1 MAYESMYGGGKYG
14 LEPGVDSM
22 YRGTSLSAGSLGAP
36 TSIQTANQ
44 ISEVSNLLNTGL
56 KAVEVSALTPDV
68 FDMIPKQHIK
78 EIERLAKINNID
90 ISLHGPTLDPS
101 GFTQQGWNEQ
111 NREEVER
118 QLSDVVRRGHELNPN
133 KPMPITIHASMI
145 PGSERMPTSLL
156 KGTGLLSDAEKK
168 LESVQTQMI
177 AVNQQTGELVPLRR
191 ELKHIPGKPEG
202 YLRSPEEELDVV
214 NVSHWDNKLS
224 NLIFYKERGDELLTK
239 NKPLIAAELAEMN
252 KKLEKAGK
260 LTPEKFQE
268 IQQQFNNSL
277 SDTQRAALGNYQ
289 NAGLYLENTHQ
300 TLNNLFN
307 EAYKAADDKTK
318 EELEQLSKICAPGL
332 HKRNADPQA
341 YSQALQGLIT
351 GMQNLTSGY
360 DSETGKSRT
369 IELYKPIEVF
379 AKDKAS
385 QTFANVAFNAYDKFK
400 DKAPII
406 SIENPPYGQA
416 LATGKDLKEL
426 ILQSREKLAKK
437 LVSESKMGQAQA
449 DNIAKNMIGATWDTS
464 HISMMRKQ
472 GFEGKQLIEE
482 AKAIAPVV
490 KHVHLNDNLGMTHT
504 DLPPGMGTAEL
515 GEVMK
520 EFQKKGYKGKEIF
533 EGGNW
538 FQHFKSSPTATVM
551 EGTGSPLYSLGPSP
565 SWTNVY
571 GTTGNYSVGY
581 GPFLP
586 DQHFSIYG
594 AGFSGLPQEL
604 GGQVGNRS
612 SRLSGTPNA

>member
-1 MAYESMYGGGKYG
+1 MAYESIYGGGKYG
-14 LEPGVDSM
+14 LDPGSDSM
-22 YRGTSLSAGSLGAP
+22 YIGTSLPAGSLGAP

-44 ISEVSNLLNTGL
+44 LQEVSNLLNTGM

-78 EIERLAKINNID
+78 EIQRLSDINNID
-90 ISLHGPTLDPS
+90 ISVHGPTLDPS

-111 NREEVER
+111 NREQVER
-118 QLSDVVRRGHELNPN
+118 QLSDFVNRAHQLNPN

-145 PGSERMPTSLL
+145 PGSETMPTSLL
-156 KGTGLLSDAEKK
+156 KGTGLLSEEEKSK
-168 LESVQTQMI
+168 PYVQTQMI

-191 ELKHIPGKPEG
+191 EMKHVPGRPEG
-202 YLRSPEEELDVV
+202 YLRNPEEELNVA

-224 NLIFYKERGDELLTK
+224 NLIFYKERGDELIAK
-239 NKPLIAAELAEMN
+239 NYPLLAAELAERN
-252 KKLEKAGK
+252 KKIMTAKSLEKAK
-260 LTPEKFQE
+260 EIDKDFQK
-268 IQQQFNNSL
+268 SL
-277 SDTQRAALGNYQ
+277 NESQKTALGNYQ
-289 NAGLYLENTHQ
+289 NAALYLENTHQ
-300 TLNNLFN
+300 TLNNLYN
-307 EAYKAADDKTK
+307 EAYKVADDPTK
-318 EELEQLSKICAPGL
+318 KQLKELSDQYAPHL
-332 HKRNADPQA
+332 DKRNPQA
-341 YSQALQGLIT
+341 YSEALQGIIT
-351 GMQNLTSGY
+351 GMQDLTSGTM
-360 DSETGKSRT
+360 DMKTGKTKT
-369 IELYKPIEVF
+369 IDIFKPVESF

-385 QTFANVAFNAYDKFK
+385 QTFANVAFNAYK
-400 DKAPII
+400 DFGEKAPII
-406 SIENPPYGQA
+406 SVENPPYGQA
-416 LATGKDLKEL
+416 LATGKDLKDM
-426 ILQSREKLAKK
+426 IVQSREKFADK
-437 LVSESKMGQAQA
+437 LVKEGKMSESQA
-449 DNIAKNMIGATWDTS
+449 NKIAENMIGATWDTS

-472 GFEGKQLIEE
+472 GFGGKQLIEE

-515 GEVMK
+515 GAVMK

-538 FQHFKSSPTATVM
+538 FQHFKSSPTAVVM
-551 EGTGSPLYSLGPSP
+551 EGVGSPLYASMGPSP
-565 SWTNVY
+565 SWNRIY
-571 GTTGNYSVGY
+571 GTTGNYSSGY
-581 GPFLP
+581 GAFLP